1 MARLWTAP
9 RPRLQIVAQCSSFP
23 RFIWTPPHFAPSLRS
38 CAVEASTQPCRQS
51 GAIIF
56 ITPLPPARKTA
67 HQLPAHTTILTH
79 AMLRWSDWVPTLGGR
94 SVRPILDRVD
104 YALTQLLEG
113 YQARSVC
120 LHCILAQQQL
130 KCTQSRMWLVLFHM
144 HKQEEHHACM

>member
-1 MARLWTAP
+1 M
-9 RPRLQIVAQCSSFP
+9 
-23 RFIWTPPHFAPSLRS
+23 
-38 CAVEASTQPCRQS
+38 
-51 GAIIF
+51 
-56 ITPLPPARKTA
+56 
-67 HQLPAHTTILTH
+67 
-79 AMLRWSDWVPTLGGR
+79 PTLGGR